1 MLTASFVNPAAPDL
15 AAQVGGLPASL
26 RHSDGLPLGD
36 CQKVKS
42 GPGGSLPRLLT
53 LDLLREVPQCPCLPS
68 YVSSAC
74 SQGFSLSH
82 W

>member
-42 GPGGSLPRLLT
+42 GPGALLPRLLT
-53 LDLLREVPQCPCLPS
+53 LDLLGEVPSVPASP
-68 YVSSAC
+68 AM
-74 SQGFSLSH
+74 
-82 W
+82 